1 MPQKRIVAALT
12 GDGHIVPI
20 EQDAPAL
27 RPGAVLVAVRAS
39 LVSPGTELGGWR
51 ALLEQRKNPKPQ
63 KAPKPF
69 GYSNAGVV
77 AEAGEGVTEFKP
89 GDRVACI
96 GAGYAQHANLAVVPH
111 NLCVRLPQNVTF
123 AQGAYAMLSATAL
136 HAVRRGQPELGEFVA
151 VVGLGLLGQLAAQFY
166 RLACNYVIGWDMIA
180 FRNEIARRCGIH
192 ATVTVGPEDPVAL
205 TRQFT
210 GGFGLDAAV
219 FAFGGDGN
227 AAVKSLMQCLKVS
240 PDTHTMG
247 RVVVVGNPSFDWPL
261 RAGANAEFRQAGRTG
276 PGYHDDAWE
285 VGPPY
290 PPVFMRW
297 TTRTNLELCMRLIAE
312 GRLNVDALTTHTIPL
327 TDVEAGID
335 AVIDRPDEMLG
346 VVFEM

>member
-1 MPQKRIVAALT
+1 MKRKVAART
-12 GDGHIVPI
+12 GDGRICLV
-20 EQDAPAL
+20 EQEIPAL
-27 RPGAVLVAVRAS
+27 RAGTVLVEVHAS

-51 ALLEQRKNPKPQ
+51 GLAEARKAGNSD
-63 KAPKPF
+63 AEPKPF

-77 AEAGEGVTEFKP
+77 QEIGEGADEFKA
-89 GDRVACI
+89 GDRVACV
-96 GAGYAQHANLAVVPH
+96 GAGYAQHANYAVVPH
-111 NLCVRLPQNVTF
+111 NLCVRLPENVTF
-123 AQGAYAMLSATAL
+123 AQGAFAMLSATAL
-136 HAVRRGQPELGEFVA
+136 HAVRRGQPELGEYVA
-151 VVGLGLLGQLAAQFY
+151 VVGLGLLGQLAAQFH

-192 ATVTVGPEDPVAL
+192 ATVTIGSEDPVAL
-205 TRQFT
+205 TKQFT

-219 FAFGGDGN
+219 LAFGGDGN
-227 AAVKSLMQCLKVS
+227 SAVKSLMQCMKVS

-261 RAGANAEFRQAGRTG
+261 RAGSNAEFRQAGRTG

-327 TDVEAGID
+327 ADVEAGID
-335 AVIDRPDEMLG
+335 AIIGRPDEILG
-346 VVFEM
+346 VVFTM